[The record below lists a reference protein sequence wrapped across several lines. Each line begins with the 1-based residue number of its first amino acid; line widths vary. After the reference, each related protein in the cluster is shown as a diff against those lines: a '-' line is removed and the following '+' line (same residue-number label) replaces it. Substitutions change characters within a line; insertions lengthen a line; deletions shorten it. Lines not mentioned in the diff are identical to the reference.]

1 MLQVLMKKIFLSF
14 LFTSSLWASDI
25 SLIKDCP
32 ESPNCVS
39 SKATKDDH
47 YVEPI
52 LFNKTPEDFKKFVEK
67 ILIKFPR
74 TSLVRLDKNYAHIE
88 FTSLIFRFTDDVELF
103 FDLKESKIHLRSAS
117 RKGYSDMGVN
127 KKRVLKIKEIAQ

>member
-1 MLQVLMKKIFLSF
+1 MKKIILSF
-14 LFTSSLWASDI
+14 LITSSLWASDI

-39 SKATKDDH
+39 TKATKDTH

-52 LFNKTPEDFKKFVEK
+52 HFNKTPEDFKKFVEQ

-74 TSLVRLDKNYAHIE
+74 TKLAHLENNYAHIE

-103 FDLKESKIHLRSAS
+103 FDPAESKIHIRSAS
-117 RKGYSDMGVN
+117 RIGHSDMGVN
-127 KKRVLKIKEIAQ
+127 KKRVLKIKEIVL

>member
-1 MLQVLMKKIFLSF
+1 MKKIILSF
-14 LFTSSLWASDI
+14 LFTSSLWASDP

-39 SKATKDDH
+39 SKATKDTH

-52 LFNKTPEDFKKFVEK
+52 AFNKTPEDFKKFVEK
-67 ILIKFPR
+67 IITTFPR
-74 TSLVRLDKNYAHIE
+74 TKLVRLDKNYAHIE

-103 FDLKESKIHLRSAS
+103 FDQAESKIHLRSAS
-117 RKGYSDMGVN
+117 RIGHSDMGAN
-127 KKRVLKIKEIAQ
+127 KKRVLKMKEIVL